1 MFWIL
6 HSLYVRFR
14 SSTQRRLF
22 DRAGFT
28 SIEVMIA
35 VAVLS
40 ILAERALRVEAV
52 LDIKSMSISIKE
64 YETEWRTL
72 PTDLAVVG
80 EGDRR
85 DPWGN
90 PYEYLVHA
98 DNPPGFQRKDHEM
111 VPINSTYD
119 LYSAG
124 PDGVSQPP
132 LTANGSRDDV
142 VRARDGNF
150 IGRASDFTANN

>member
-1 MFWIL
+1 
-6 HSLYVRFR
+6 
-14 SSTQRRLF
+14 
-22 DRAGFT
+22 
-28 SIEVMIA
+28 MIA

-40 ILAERALRVEAV
+40 ILAERALRVQAV

-119 LYSAG
+119 LYSLG

-132 LTANGSRDDV
+132 LTANGSHDDV